1 MAANYASLAFSDASK
16 ALQEKHGSRKNYAR
30 MEKQSI
36 YDGLSEGEI
45 AFISERDSFYIAT
58 QGVNGY
64 PYVQFR
70 GGPKGFLKV
79 IDSHTLGMLD
89 YRGNMQYFTAGNL
102 ATHDKAAIILLD
114 YPTRTRLKLYA
125 RAEILELNEN
135 PQLVEKLKDD
145 YPAKVERILLLHVE
159 AYDWNCPQHITPRY
173 TLPDIQEAFA
183 PMQQELERLKQEN
196 QRVREQLAAR

>member
-89 YRGNMQYFTAGNL
+89 YRGNMQYVTAGNL

-196 QRVREQLAAR
+196 QRLREQLAAR

>member
-89 YRGNMQYFTAGNL
+89 YRGNMQYVTAGNL